1 MRTSVVLFLVFSLT
15 IVSLD
20 KTFCQ
25 TSGKKEQDIERVVV
39 GTNEVVLDAVVK
51 DKKGRVVKDLT
62 AADFEV
68 SEDGVRQEVRSFRL
82 IIREPAPVNGPNADL
97 GAANAKPSARKN
109 NQDESTTTPVSSR
122 PATLLKGSTHFG
134 ALALVFDR
142 LSPNARS
149 IARKASLSYV
159 DSMRGDDFIGVFGID
174 LSLRVLQRFTNNENK
189 IKTAVE
195 KGLSHSSS
203 DYASAIDQI
212 SDLQNQ
218 QAGLQSQVDTG
229 TQGEGA
235 GNDPSAAM
243 GSVAAQQQFNAM
255 TLNIAQGFERMEH
268 NQQGNAT
275 IDGLLAIIDGM
286 KNLPGR
292 KAMIFFSEGITL
304 PTNVMSH
311 FRSVISSANRAN
323 VSIYAVDAAGLRAES
338 SDSQAGRAMTRLGQA
353 RARIAGSQSD
363 PFGSMMEDLHSYYI
377 LTYTPTNS
385 NYDGRF
391 RQISVKV
398 NRPGIDVQTRKGY
411 YALNSTYGTPVL
423 DYEAP
428 ALAILSGAPRPN
440 SFNSRAAAFSFPES
454 SQPGLVPVVV
464 EVLPNAV
471 NYAVDNR
478 KKIFIADF
486 SFVVIIKDSSQR
498 IVRTQQ
504 SRGDKGTAREA
515 GKGQKR
521 G

>member
-1 MRTSVVLFLVFSLT
+1 MRSSVVLFLVFSLI

-20 KTFCQ
+20 KALCQ
-25 TSGKKEQDIERVVV
+25 TPGKKEQDIERVVV

-51 DKKGRVVKDLT
+51 DKKGRVIKDLT

-82 IIREPAPVNGPNADL
+82 IMREPVNRPNADL
-97 GAANAKPSARKN
+97 GSDNSKPGARKN
-109 NQDESTTTPVSSR
+109 TQDESTTTPVSSR

-229 TQGEGA
+229 TQGAGA

-255 TLNIAQGFERMEH
+255 
-268 NQQGNAT
+268 
-275 IDGLLAIIDGM
+275 
-286 KNLPGR
+286 
-292 KAMIFFSEGITL
+292 
-304 PTNVMSH
+304 
-311 FRSVISSANRAN
+311 
-323 VSIYAVDAAGLRAES
+323 
-338 SDSQAGRAMTRLGQA
+338 
-353 RARIAGSQSD
+353 
-363 PFGSMMEDLHSYYI
+363 
-377 LTYTPTNS
+377 
-385 NYDGRF
+385 
-391 RQISVKV
+391 
-398 NRPGIDVQTRKGY
+398 
-411 YALNSTYGTPVL
+411 
-423 DYEAP
+423 
-428 ALAILSGAPRPN
+428 
-440 SFNSRAAAFSFPES
+440 
-454 SQPGLVPVVV
+454 
-464 EVLPNAV
+464 
-471 NYAVDNR
+471 
-478 KKIFIADF
+478 
-486 SFVVIIKDSSQR
+486 
-498 IVRTQQ
+498 
-504 SRGDKGTAREA
+504 
-515 GKGQKR
+515 
-521 G
+521 